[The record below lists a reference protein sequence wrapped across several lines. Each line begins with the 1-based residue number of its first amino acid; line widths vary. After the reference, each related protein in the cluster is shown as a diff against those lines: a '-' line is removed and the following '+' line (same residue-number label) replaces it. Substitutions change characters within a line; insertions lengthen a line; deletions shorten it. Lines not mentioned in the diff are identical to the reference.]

1 MPTFHFFQTQ
11 ATLFLKKFSLRYN
24 LHTAKWTRFLCTVW
38 WILTKACTP
47 GTHSP
52 TKKWSISIFPER
64 SIPRSHFVF
73 KLFASEC
80 FFVEIIKAKC
90 VGREASHQSSTTNP
104 GSEGSKDVQEPA
116 QTCLQGWALIKC
128 QGAFPGRAHGSL
140 SAALL
145 ALDHVTEIARVSF
158 LVLFFGIR
166 VYMFRKREVEAG

>member
-1 MPTFHFFQTQ
+1 MNT
-11 ATLFLKKFSLRYN
+11 FSLYSLMNFDKSMHPWNSLSYQEMEHFHLPR
-24 LHTAKWTRFLCTVW
+24 K
-38 WILTKACTP
+38 
-47 GTHSP
+47 
-52 TKKWSISIFPER
+52 
-64 SIPRSHFVF
+64 IPRSHFVF